1 MATTTNYYGL
11 SKPSY
16 NEVADI
22 EVINAN
28 MDKIDTQMK
37 NNSDGVNFAKGISS
51 DAYDNSRP
59 YAVGD
64 YCIYDNKLYRCI
76 TAIESAEAFNVEK
89 WEQTTVGNEINQLNS
104 NLDLYADFDEHKT
117 PYTFIGKPIYR
128 KLCKIDKIYCVN
140 VEAESSEAIK
150 YHPIADNIDQ
160 VWLKEGFYFN
170 NINGHSQPIPFLS
183 RVDDPNFS
191 SIQLQVSPNGYIV
204 FICTHNSSGTAY
216 TNNSGYFVFYYT
228 KTTDV

>member
-76 TAIESAEAFNVEK
+76 TAIESAEAFNVKK
-89 WEQTTVGNEINQLNS
+89 WEQTTVGNEVNQLNINLS
-104 NLDLYADFDEHKT
+104 NVNKNVSDLKKNNSTTVFSQATLGSYMASGDIQYYVRNGICFVTMEITPSKT
-117 PYTFIGKPIYR
+117 GAGEGHAQGSIGTGLPKARYNQKLALGNHLGKCYTAVLLTNGE
-128 KLCKIDKIYCVN
+128 L
-140 VEAESSEAIK
+140 
-150 YHPIADNIDQ
+150 
-160 VWLKEGFYFN
+160 GFYFN
-170 NINGHSQPIPFLS
+170 DNSEIGRIDDSFSYPIE
-183 RVDDPNFS
+183 D
-191 SIQLQVSPNGYIV
+191 Y
-204 FICTHNSSGTAY
+204 
-216 TNNSGYFVFYYT
+216 
-228 KTTDV
+228 

>member
-28 MDKIDTQMK
+28 MDKIDTQMR
-37 NNSDGVNFAKGISS
+37 NNADGVNFAKGISS

-64 YCIYDNKLYRCI
+64 YCIYDNKLYRCT

-89 WEQTTVGNEINQLNS
+89 WEQTTVGNEVNQLNS
-104 NLDLYADFDEHKT
+104 NLTTKLLSGFGSTIVVDGG
-117 PYTFIGKPIYR
+117 TFNFLTAYSIGKIIFLYGSY
-128 KLCKIDKIYCVN
+128 KITKSVGNY
-140 VEAESSEAIK
+140 
-150 YHPIADNIDQ
+150 
-160 VWLKEGFYFN
+160 
-170 NINGHSQPIPFLS
+170 
-183 RVDDPNFS
+183 VDIF
-191 SIQLQVSPNGYIV
+191 QVSSNYRPKMLTQSLCIRTNDSTSRQLYVDTNGIV
-204 FICTHNSSGTAY
+204 RLYPISDATGNYVFNSVY
-216 TNNSGYFVFYYT
+216 CI
-228 KTTDV
+228 

>member
-104 NLDLYADFDEHKT
+104 NLRPTELITDGLVLGE
-117 PYTFIGKPIYR
+117 
-128 KLCKIDKIYCVN
+128 
-140 VEAESSEAIK
+140 
-150 YHPIADNIDQ
+150 
-160 VWLKEGFYFN
+160 
-170 NINGHSQPIPFLS
+170 
-183 RVDDPNFS
+183 
-191 SIQLQVSPNGYIV
+191 
-204 FICTHNSSGTAY
+204 Y
-216 TNNSGYFVFYYT
+216 TNNIFSGYGYYRFGNIVIVNFAIGFNTSTTPDSFIAISGLPRPLAAVCIATNYGGIVGTISQSGELSLYHNTTGLSIIASGVYIT
-228 KTTDV
+228 K

>member
-76 TAIESAEAFNVEK
+76 TAIKSAEAFNVEK
-89 WEQTTVGNEINQLNS
+89 WRQTTVGNEVNQLNS
-104 NLDLYADFDEHKT
+104 NLSNSILFFDYNNGTKIT
-117 PYTFIGKPIYR
+117 PSSTSFVAPSNGLLTGAINTNSGDECHIYVNEKFITRVRDSTNTTATNCTPFSIILSKGDI
-128 KLCKIDKIYCVN
+128 IQISGSV
-140 VEAESSEAIK
+140 AFS
-150 YHPIADNIDQ
+150 DQ
-160 VWLKEGFYFN
+160 VYFYPCKSL
-170 NINGHSQPIPFLS
+170 G
-183 RVDDPNFS
+183 
-191 SIQLQVSPNGYIV
+191 
-204 FICTHNSSGTAY
+204 
-216 TNNSGYFVFYYT
+216 
-228 KTTDV
+228 